1 MPSSARE
8 GMLATVIVVLQ
19 MPILSASNRPRIT
32 ESQKNT
38 KKMSPKAHSFTA
50 YLAKA

>member
-19 MPILSASNRPRIT
+19 IPTLSFINSPLKIAA
-32 ESQKNT
+32 QKKH

>member
-19 MPILSASNRPRIT
+19 IPTLSFINSPLKIAA
-32 ESQKNT
+32 QKKH
-38 KKMSPKAHSFTA
+38 KKNEPEGSFF
-50 YLAKA
+50 YSLFS